1 MPEHFKLVET
11 APGVHAAVA
20 DITGAAVGNATIID
34 TGSKTVVVDTF
45 MTAQAAAELRK
56 AAVELTGR
64 SAFLVVNTHWHGD
77 HTSGNQVFADAVIV
91 STRTTLDLMVADA
104 PADLTAYEAE
114 VDGYIAS
121 FRAKLDS
128 SDEAERALA
137 KRRIAGLEQLRQAI
151 PGFRLTLPDVLVDD
165 RLVITGGRD
174 LQVITYGGGHTDSD
188 TFVWMPAERLLV
200 SGDLCWTRIHPR
212 IHDGHPAAWAAI
224 LDRVLDLN
232 PVTVIPGHGS
242 PAGSEVPEALAPY
255 FRAVDSMVDEVS
267 TGADPASL
275 PLPAG
280 SEGWDGPE
288 RLRDGLKV
296 LAER

>member
-56 AAVELTGR
+56 AAVDLTGR

-91 STRTTLDLMVADA
+91 STRTTLDLMVANA

-121 FRAKLDS
+121 FRAKLESPNDS
-128 SDEAERALA
+128 ERALA

-242 PAGSEVPEALAPY
+242 PAGSEVPAALAPY
-255 FRAVDSMVDEVS
+255 FRLVDAMVDKVRA
-267 TGADPASL
+267 GADPASL

-288 RLRDGLKV
+288 RLRDGLAT
-296 LAER
+296 LAKG